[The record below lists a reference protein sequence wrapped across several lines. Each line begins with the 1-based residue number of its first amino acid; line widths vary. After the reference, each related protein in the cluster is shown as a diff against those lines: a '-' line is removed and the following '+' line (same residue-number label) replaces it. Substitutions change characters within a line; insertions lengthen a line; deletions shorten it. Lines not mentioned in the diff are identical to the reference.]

1 MKLLNELTLKNIR
14 LNKKKS
20 VATIIGIC
28 LSVALMFTVLT
39 MLFSVRK
46 TVEDI
51 VKDMSGKYHLVNILG
66 EEYQDKLEA
75 NVDVD
80 ELLVNKILGY
90 SKINSK
96 NEYMPYIRV
105 IATSKAGLADNNL
118 KLISGRLPEN
128 SNEIV
133 LSKELINNYK
143 DDLEELKAGK
153 TINLDL
159 GNRRLSQEDISQIDT
174 QDLKKLELLEQIQ
187 LKRVYNETEHIE
199 DVKTKTFK
207 IVGIIQRPNTMT
219 ESFSEPG
226 YSAFTLDSPELGDM
240 VRNTELLYSLKDPKN
255 IDAHIKNTYK
265 NASLEP
271 SLFLEKNNDLLAIS
285 GSGLKFNQYRSIV
298 IIASVVLGIIII
310 TSISII
316 KNSFS
321 ILIVE
326 KTKQYGILKSLG
338 ATDKQVKKNILFEG
352 FVLGGIGFGLG
363 VLLGIIASFI
373 LSKVVDVLTMDA
385 LGAEA
390 ADVSFAF
397 VLSWQAIAITLVLTV
412 ITIYLSTILIA
423 RRSIKLSPIEA
434 IRSVKDVKLNAKTV
448 RTSKLTDKLLGVSG
462 SIAKKNIKRNKKK
475 YRATVISLALS
486 VAVFIVIN
494 YFVNSIIYGVNTFEG
509 ETNYNLSHYAGA
521 HKTDPELDEKKLY
534 QEDLD
539 VTKRIINEVL
549 ENEKY
554 AIYEISDWVIS
565 SKYLNED
572 FKKRIGI
579 TIDTNVNV
587 KVHEVNPESFDKLLG
602 ENKFGGN
609 VDFVFTNR
617 AQYKTEDNKILMCD
631 QLSESKVKIAQNNN
645 PNLISEKEIELYK
658 VDKLLPGMD
667 AYTKGSTID
676 IYTRKGSLGDN
687 VEYSYYIFAIDT
699 DNNEQTFDSINKFLS
714 ENNINDYR
722 IDNIGAREKM
732 INNLLLLIQIFAY
745 GFMIVM
751 TLIALTNV
759 FNAISSNVYSRQTE
773 FASLISLG
781 MSSKQM
787 NLMSFYESLI
797 LGIKALFWGILIGL
811 LANYLIYIGM
821 KSSIEA
827 MTYQIPWIALLVS
840 ILTTF
845 IIIFLIMKYSVGK
858 IKSQNIIATI
868 RNENI

>member
-1 MKLLNELTLKNIR
+1 MKLLNELTIKNIR

-20 VATIIGIC
+20 IATIIGIC

-46 TVEDI
+46 TIEDI
-51 VKDMSGKYHLVNILG
+51 VKDMSGKYHLLNILG
-66 EEYQDKLEA
+66 DEYKDKLEA

-80 ELLVNKILGY
+80 ELLVNKVLGY
-90 SKINSK
+90 SKIDSK
-96 NEYMPYIRV
+96 NEDMPYIRV
-105 IATSKAGLADNNL
+105 IATNKAGLVDNNL

-143 DDLEELKAGK
+143 GNVEKLQIDK

-159 GNRRLSQEDISQIDT
+159 GSRKLSQEDLSQINT
-174 QDLKKLELLEQIQ
+174 QDLKKLELLEQIE
-187 LKRVYNETEHIE
+187 LSHGYNKAENLEN
-199 DVKTKTFK
+199 TKAKQFK
-207 IVGIIQRPNTMT
+207 IVGIIQRPNTMV

-226 YSAFTLDSPELGDM
+226 YSAFTIDSPELGDM
-240 VRNTELLYSLKDPKN
+240 VRNTEILYSLKDPKK
-255 IDAHIKNTYK
+255 IDAHIENTYK
-265 NASLEP
+265 NAILEP
-271 SLFLEKNNDLLAIS
+271 SLFLEKNSDLLAIS
-285 GSGLKFNQYRSIV
+285 GSGLKFNQYKSIV

-310 TSISII
+310 SSISII

-352 FVLGGIGFGLG
+352 FVLGGIGFCFGIILG
-363 VLLGIIASFI
+363 VIASFI

-390 ADVSFAF
+390 ANVSFEF

-448 RTSKLTDKLLGVSG
+448 KTSKLTDKLLGVSG

-475 YRATVISLALS
+475 YRATIVSLSLS
-486 VAVFIVIN
+486 VAIFIVIN
-494 YFVNSIIYGVNTFEG
+494 YFVGSMIYGANTVEH
-509 ETNYNLSHYAGA
+509 ETNYKLSHYASA
-521 HKTDPELDEKKLY
+521 HKSDPKLDDKKLY
-534 QEDLD
+534 QEDLE
-539 VTKRIINEVL
+539 VTKRIVNEVL

-565 SKYLNED
+565 SKYLSED
-572 FKKRIGI
+572 FKKLL
-579 TIDTNVNV
+579 TLTNDTNVNA
-587 KVHEVNPESFDKLLG
+587 KIHEVNAESFEKLLE
-602 ENKFGGN
+602 ENELNKDVN
-609 VDFVFTNR
+609 FVFTNKV
-617 AQYKTEDNKILMCD
+617 QYKTKDNKILMLD
-631 QLSESKVKIAQNNN
+631 QLAESKVKIAQNNN
-645 PNLISEKEIELYK
+645 PNLISEKDIELHK
-658 VDKLLPGMD
+658 VNKLLPGMD
-667 AYTKGSTID
+667 AYTRGSTID
-676 IYTRKGSLGDN
+676 IFTRKGSIGDN
-687 VEYSYYIFAIDT
+687 IDYSYYTFVIDT
-699 DNNEQTFDSINKFLS
+699 ENNEQTFDNINKFLS

-722 IDNIGAREKM
+722 IDNIGAREKI
-732 INNLLLLIQIFAY
+732 INNLLLLLQIFAY
-745 GFMIVM
+745 GFMVVM

-797 LGIKALFWGILIGL
+797 LGIKALFWGISIGL
-811 LANYLIYIGM
+811 GASYLIFIGM
-821 KSSIEA
+821 KNVIEA
-827 MTYQIPWIALLVS
+827 MSYQVPWLAVIIS

>member
-66 EEYQDKLEA
+66 EEYQDVLEA

-90 SKINSK
+90 SKIDSK
-96 NEYMPYIRV
+96 NEDMLYIRV
-105 IATSKAGLADNNL
+105 IATSKAGLTDNNL

-128 SNEIV
+128 TNEIV

-143 DDLEELKAGK
+143 GDSEDLKPGK

-159 GNRRLSQEDISQIDT
+159 GNRRLSQEDLSQINT
-174 QDLKKLELLEQIQ
+174 KDLKKLELLEQIE
-187 LKRVYNETEHIE
+187 LKHVYSKTEHLE
-199 DVKTKTFK
+199 DVKSKTFK
-207 IVGIIQRPNTMT
+207 IVGIIQRPNTMV

-226 YSAFTLDSPELGDM
+226 YSAFTVDSPELGNL
-240 VRNTELLYSLKDPKN
+240 VRSTEVLYSLKNPKI

-265 NASLEP
+265 NAILEP
-271 SLFLEKNNDLLAIS
+271 SIFLERNSDLLAIS
-285 GSGLKFNQYRSIV
+285 GSGLKFNQYKSIV

-310 TSISII
+310 SSISII

-352 FVLGGIGFGLG
+352 FVLGGIGFGFGIILG
-363 VLLGIIASFI
+363 VIASFI
-373 LSKVVDVLTMDA
+373 LSRIVDVLTMDA
-385 LGAEA
+385 LGADA
-390 ADVSFAF
+390 ANVSFAF
-397 VLSWQAIAITLVLTV
+397 VLSWQALAITLGLTV

-434 IRSVKDVKLNAKTV
+434 IRSVKDVKLNAKKV

-475 YRATVISLALS
+475 YRPTVISLALS

-494 YFVNSIIYGVNTFEG
+494 YFVSSMIYGANTVEQ
-509 ETNYNLSHYAGA
+509 ETNYNLSHYASGY
-521 HKTDPELDEKKLY
+521 KSDPELDEKKLY
-534 QEDLD
+534 QDDLN
-539 VTKRIINEVL
+539 VTKRIVNEVL
-549 ENEKY
+549 DNEKY

-565 SKYLNED
+565 SKYLSQDFQEILRITNE
-572 FKKRIGI
+572 INI
-579 TIDTNVNV
+579 NV
-587 KVHEVNPESFDKLLG
+587 KIHEVNAESFDKLLVENELG
-602 ENKFGGN
+602 EDVN
-609 VDFVFTNR
+609 FVFTNKV
-617 AQYKTEDNKILMCD
+617 QYKTEDSKILMFD
-631 QLSESKVKIAQNNN
+631 QLAENKVKIVQNNN
-645 PNLISEKEIELYK
+645 PNLISEKEIELHK

-676 IYTRKGSLGDN
+676 IFTRKGSLGDN
-687 VEYSYYIFAIDT
+687 VDYSYYTFVIDT
-699 DNNEQTFDSINKFLS
+699 DNNDQTFDNINKFLS

-722 IDNIGAREKM
+722 IDNIGARQKM
-732 INNLLLLIQIFAY
+732 VNNLLLLIQIFAY
-745 GFMIVM
+745 GFMTVM

-781 MSSKQM
+781 MSSRQM

-797 LGIKALFWGILIGL
+797 LGIKALFWGISIGL
-811 LANYLIYIGM
+811 ASNYLIFIGM